1 MKKVFI
7 FFVLCIICLTAS
19 AQFSNLGH
27 EVHST
32 STTSNGFQSFL
43 ETGYTFGDKNYY
55 LVNKSGAEK
64 DGGRL
69 ELLTSFGSR
78 VNDIFYVGAG
88 VGVNYY
94 TDADIFTIPLYAD
107 LKAYIPVNSLISPYI
122 DLKSGYAIGTGD
134 YKGGL
139 YIDFTAGI
147 EISGFIIGIGY
158 VTQSLKYKL
167 RSNYYSDSFNTD
179 GLILKVGY
187 AF

>member
-7 FFVLCIICLTAS
+7 FFVLFAMCLTAS
-19 AQFSNLGH
+19 AQFSNSRQKS
-27 EVHST
+27 HST
-32 STTSNGFQSFL
+32 STTSKGFQSFL
-43 ETGYTFGDKNYY
+43 EGGYTFGDKN
-55 LVNKSGAEK
+55 
-64 DGGRL
+64 GGRL

-88 VGVNYY
+88 AGVNYY

-107 LKAYIPVNSLISPYI
+107 LRAYIPVNSSISPYI
-122 DLKSGYAIGTGD
+122 DLKPGYAIGTGD

-147 EISGFIIGIGY
+147 EISNFTIGIGY
-158 VTQSLKYKL
+158 ATQALKYDI
-167 RSNYYSDSFNTD
+167 NIPYYDVSESFNTG
-179 GLILKVGY
+179 GLTLKVGY